1 MKASKPFLKSL
12 PANSAVDN
20 AAVKLFPSLLGVS
33 FDTLPASVQLA
44 HGGRSVCL
52 RGQSTIT
59 RGTGWLSRICAFFA
73 RLPPAQANVETQVDI
88 EVKSD
93 GSECWHRRFGQAHMP
108 GMLSVGPHGWLRERL
123 GAVRFDF
130 LLAAELNGFRWHV
143 KQVAVFGLPLPASW
157 FSAVHAYSY
166 SEAGSYRF
174 LVHAQIPLAGLLVR
188 YEGSL
193 EPHS

>member
-1 MKASKPFLKSL
+1 MKSL
-12 PANSAVDN
+12 PAKSK
-20 AAVKLFPSLLGVS
+20 VKLFPSLLGPS
-33 FDTLPASVQLA
+33 FDALPAPVKLA
-44 HGGRSVCL
+44 HGGQPVRL
-52 RGQSTIT
+52 LGQSTIT

-73 RLPPAQANVETQVDI
+73 RLPPAQADVETQVDI

-93 GSECWHRRFGQAHMP
+93 GSEVWHRRFGQARMP
-108 GMLSVGPHGWLRERL
+108 GILSQGPAGLLRERL

-130 LLAAELNGFRWHV
+130 HLAAEANGFRWHV
-143 KQVAVFGLPLPASW
+143 KRVAVFGLPLPAAW

-174 LVHAQIPLAGLLVR
+174 LVHAQMPLAGLLVR

-193 EPHS
+193 EPALA